1 MLEARNLTATDASD
15 ELATVGLRFAPKDIR
30 LDRRDDR
37 WCAILPGNRMAWFAA
52 SKRGQSRLETERRV
66 LRTLAA
72 RCTFAAP
79 RIIKEAADGS
89 FDVRTMVPGTHDPMG
104 VFLRVRYDAEAAG
117 RVGTALGE
125 ILAEQHT
132 RVSAAD
138 VAAWLPR
145 SPSWPEPRAWV
156 RERLPRVVDDPS
168 LHEAAD
174 RVIALFE
181 ESQEHVADHDCVL
194 VHTDLGFH
202 NVCVDQDTLEVSG
215 VFDWE
220 SACWADRHL
229 DFRYLLVDFK
239 RFYLLDAALAAY
251 QSAARVRISR
261 ARVILCNAACA
272 VSYLA
277 FREGIAPEKRWC
289 GRTLEED
296 LGWTRAAVA
305 NALESLGG
313 RISE

>member
-1 MLEARNLTATDASD
+1 MPEVRNLTAEDASA
-15 ELATVGLRFAPKDIR
+15 ELATVGLRFAAKDIR
-30 LDRRDDR
+30 LHLRDDR
-37 WCAILPGNRMAWFAA
+37 WCAILPGDRMAWFAA
-52 SKRGQSRLETERRV
+52 SKRGRSRLETERRV

-79 RIIKEAADGS
+79 RILKEAPDGS
-89 FDVRTMVPGTHDPMG
+89 FDVRKMVPGTHDPMG
-104 VFLRVRYDAEAAG
+104 VFLRVRYDAEAAA

-145 SPSWPEPRAWV
+145 SPSWPEPRAWI
-156 RERLPRVVDDPS
+156 RERLPRVVDDRN

-174 RVIALFE
+174 QVIALFE
-181 ESQEHVADHDCVL
+181 EVQEQVADADCVL

-202 NVCVDQDTLEVSG
+202 NVSMDQDTLEVRG

-251 QSAARVRISR
+251 ESAARVRISR
-261 ARVILCNAACA
+261 ARVMLCNAACA

-277 FREGIAPEKRWC
+277 FRAGIAPEKRWC
-289 GRTLEED
+289 GRTLDED
-296 LGWTRAAVA
+296 LAWTRAATA
-305 NALESLGG
+305 NALESLGRG
-313 RISE
+313 IAP